1 MDDILNEGCLS
12 PVDQL
17 GCRGDMATKSKA
29 RDYKDATVKRLHTLS
44 GNQCAAPDCTRKLI
58 AKDDETVISKICH
71 IEAASED
78 GARCNPDMTDEE
90 RRHFDNLILL
100 CDECHSII
108 DNKENEAK
116 YPVSLLKEWKKR
128 HESTMTYSY
137 LSEHPSLLNM
147 VITAISEIE
156 LDAEEGETSADMEA
170 FEIEAK
176 IAHNDIK
183 RNKALIDEYKVFYT
197 KVNSL
202 YQAIEEQGSFKKES
216 LLRNIRTIYLQIKG
230 KYVGNDAN
238 PMRIVRENADNI
250 IEDVQD
256 KLLLLAERQTGNCS
270 EDISFGVSLI
280 MVDAF
285 MRCKI
290 LEEPSAI

>member
-1 MDDILNEGCLS
+1 
-12 PVDQL
+12 
-17 GCRGDMATKSKA
+17 MAMNSKA
-29 RDYKDATVKRLHTLS
+29 RAYKKPTIKRLHTLS
-44 GNQCAAPDCTRKLI
+44 GNQCAAPDCTHVLI
-58 AKDDETVISKICH
+58 ARDEETIISKICH
-71 IEAASED
+71 IEAASAN
-78 GARCNPDMTDEE
+78 GARWNPDMDDDQ

-100 CDECHSII
+100 CDECHCII

-116 YPVSLLKEWKKR
+116 YPVTLLKQWKKQ
-128 HESTMTYSY
+128 HESTRTYSF
-137 LSEHPSLLNM
+137 LNEHPSLLNM
-147 VITAISEIE
+147 IINAISEIDI
-156 LDAEEGETSADMEA
+156 DAEEKAASPNMEA

-176 IAHNDIK
+176 INHNDIK

-202 YQAIEEQGSFKKES
+202 YQILEEQGSFKKEN
-216 LLRNIRTIYLQIKG
+216 LLRNIRSIYVQIKG
-230 KYVGNDAN
+230 KYIGNDAN
-238 PMRIVRENADNI
+238 PMPIIRDNADNI

-256 KLLLLAERQTGNCS
+256 KLLIMAEKKTNNYS

-290 LEEPSAI
+290 LEEPPIE

>member
-1 MDDILNEGCLS
+1 
-12 PVDQL
+12 
-17 GCRGDMATKSKA
+17 MATESKA
-29 RDYKDATVKRLHTLS
+29 RKYKPSTVKRLNTLS
-44 GNQCAAPDCTRKLI
+44 GNQCAVPDCARKLI
-58 AKDDETVISKICH
+58 ARDGETIVSKICH
-71 IEAASED
+71 IEAALPG
-78 GARCNPDMTDEE
+78 GARWNPDMDDDQ

-100 CDECHSII
+100 CDECHCIM

-116 YPVSLLKEWKKR
+116 YPVTLLKQWKKQ
-128 HESTMTYSY
+128 HESTITYTY
-137 LSEHPSLLNM
+137 FNEHPSLLNM

-156 LDAEEGETSADMEA
+156 LYADEEASSPNTKA

-176 IAHNDIK
+176 IKHNDIK

-202 YQAIEEQGSFKKES
+202 YQVIEEQGSFKKEN
-216 LLRNIRTIYLQIKG
+216 LLRNIRSIYLQVMG
-230 KYVGNDAN
+230 KYVGNDVD
-238 PMRIVRENADNI
+238 PMRMIRDNADNI

-256 KLLLLAERQTGNCS
+256 KLLVMAEEKTSNCS
-270 EDISFGVSLI
+270 EDISFGVSII

-290 LEEPSAI
+290 LEEPPTV